1 MRAEMFLRFVA
12 AIVVGWLGAV
22 TSSLGQTQ
30 ETMALVPIDDHYY
43 GKIYDKLVSACTA
56 SLISAAGKAGVNATR
71 ASWSAA
77 DSKVINSATYRIY
90 VGTNWALQQEHYF
103 NLWSEMAALD
113 LPSAF
118 SGPEQFASFMTETPA
133 YRRLLKESGENSKGR
148 PNLYQLVGISY
159 GSAVHVT
166 TSDQPL
172 QRPED
177 LAARMVFQINPS
189 LFSIAE
195 QSLVQHALGA
205 KSEQPLASSSKMM
218 GQREKNANNT
228 YYDDVGLL
236 KQDGFN
242 PINRV
247 LSTPNRFFVLMPTT
261 LLRDAVP
268 KPFRRFISLTATEI
282 VQVWFLLVGG
292 NSLTSEQIAR
302 IDKIADDA
310 ALDCSGRNFNLEKSE
325 LAALQAD
332 GSSVTQLNVSR
343 FYQSSLDKQKG
354 FLDQVRGDPVFTKDI
369 PDIESTI
376 AAFKALGSDLHR

>member
-1 MRAEMFLRFVA
+1 MRAEMFLRFMA

-22 TSSLGQTQ
+22 TSSLGQTR
-30 ETMALVPIDDHYY
+30 ETMALVPVDDHYY

-56 SLISAAGKAGVNATR
+56 SLISSAGKAGVNAAT
-71 ASWSAA
+71 ASWNA
-77 DSKVINSATYRIY
+77 DSNINTATYRIY

-103 NLWSEMAALD
+103 NLWSRMAALD

-172 QRPED
+172 PRPED
-177 LAARMVFQINPS
+177 LATRVVFQINPS

-195 QSLVQHALGA
+195 QLLVQHALGA
-205 KSEQPLASSSKMM
+205 KSEQPLTSSSKMM
-218 GQREKNANNT
+218 GQREKNANNA
-228 YYDDVGLL
+228 YIDDVGLL

-242 PINRV
+242 PINHV

-261 LLRDAVP
+261 LVRDAVP
-268 KPFRRFISLTATEI
+268 KPFRRFISLTASEI

-292 NSLTSEQIAR
+292 DSLTGEQIAR

-310 ALDCSGRNFNLEKSE
+310 ALDYSGRNFNLEKSE
-325 LAALQAD
+325 LGALQAD
-332 GSSVTQLNVSR
+332 GSSLMQLDVSR
-343 FYQSSLDKQKG
+343 FHQSSLDK
-354 FLDQVRGDPVFTKDI
+354 
-369 PDIESTI
+369 
-376 AAFKALGSDLHR
+376 